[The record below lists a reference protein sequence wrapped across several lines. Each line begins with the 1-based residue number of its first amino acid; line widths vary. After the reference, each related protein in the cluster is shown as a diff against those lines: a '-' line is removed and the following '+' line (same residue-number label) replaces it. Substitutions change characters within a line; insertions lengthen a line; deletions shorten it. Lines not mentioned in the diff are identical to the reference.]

1 MLLSET
7 EVLAEVLTAVSQLE
21 TESIS
26 LWESAG
32 RVLAR
37 DLFAGISLP
46 RFDNSSMDGYAVRAR
61 DAQKGARLK
70 VMGEQSAGPD
80 FGLSIEPGF
89 AIRIFT
95 GAPIPTGADAV
106 IMQEDVN
113 PEGDNIIVREGVD
126 QGENIRLRGGDLCE
140 GQRILD
146 RGSVLMAPQLALI
159 ASQGLIEVDVFKRPR
174 VAIIA
179 TGTELK
185 SPGEKLAPGE
195 IYETNRILLST
206 LAANAGAVP
215 RLFDIVPD
223 RPEIHLQTFRQ
234 AMQSDVVIVAGGVSV
249 GEKDLVKSTLAEL
262 GLDLKLWRV
271 AIRPG
276 KPFLFGTLGRTLI
289 FGLPGNPVSAF
300 VTFVIFVRKALLKMS
315 GRNEFETPRRR
326 VRLRRELR
334 NLGDRP
340 HYLRG
345 TVDRNEFDVVG
356 TQESHALFTLAQANA
371 LYRLEP
377 NQVVPALSEVDV
389 IPLIF

>member
-7 EVLAEVLTAVSQLE
+7 EVLAEVLAAVSQLE

-61 DAQKGARLK
+61 DAQKGVRLK

-146 RGSVLMAPQLALI
+146 GGSVLMAPQLALI

-234 AMQSDVVIVAGGVSV
+234 AIQSDVVIVAGGVSV

-276 KPFLFGTLGRTLI
+276 KPFLFGTLGRTLV